1 MAIVGGLDVHRRQIT
16 FDWLDSESG
25 EVRRGRIPG
34 DRLGF
39 RAWLDQL
46 EQRPADFAVEGCT
59 GWRFVVEELERAG
72 MGAHLAE
79 PADTQALRGPKRHAK
94 TDGIDARHLRDLLRA
109 GTLPESWIPPTHI
122 QEMRAR
128 VRLYKEL
135 IELRTAWVQRIHA
148 VRYHQGLPTL
158 SPSAAPGRRRYL
170 DGEEALSPAGRDWVA
185 AALRLLDHVDG
196 ELAQLRALFTR
207 FARQQPGCR
216 ALSEEYGVGPVTAVA
231 IWAEIG
237 DCRRFSSSRE
247 AVRYSGLDITVYS
260 SDAKRAR
267 GHLSR
272 QGSPVLR
279 WALFEAAQCGA
290 RPSSTDH
297 AYHAAV
303 KERAGSKQA
312 ALSVARKLARRA
324 HHRLRS
330 LGDQAMVP
338 VG

>member
-158 SPSAAPGRRRYL
+158 SPSAARVAGATWMGRRLSVPPGATGSQPPCACSTMWTASLPSCERC
-170 DGEEALSPAGRDWVA
+170 SPASLANSQAVGRSA
-185 AALRLLDHVDG
+185 RNMAS
-196 ELAQLRALFTR
+196 AQ
-207 FARQQPGCR
+207 
-216 ALSEEYGVGPVTAVA
+216 
-231 IWAEIG
+231 
-237 DCRRFSSSRE
+237 
-247 AVRYSGLDITVYS
+247 
-260 SDAKRAR
+260 
-267 GHLSR
+267 
-272 QGSPVLR
+272 
-279 WALFEAAQCGA
+279 
-290 RPSSTDH
+290 
-297 AYHAAV
+297 
-303 KERAGSKQA
+303 
-312 ALSVARKLARRA
+312 
-324 HHRLRS
+324 
-330 LGDQAMVP
+330 
-338 VG
+338 

>member
-1 MAIVGGLDVHRRQIT
+1 M
-16 FDWLDSESG
+16 
-25 EVRRGRIPG
+25 
-34 DRLGF
+34 
-39 RAWLDQL
+39 
-46 EQRPADFAVEGCT
+46 
-59 GWRFVVEELERAG
+59 
-72 MGAHLAE
+72 
-79 PADTQALRGPKRHAK
+79 
-94 TDGIDARHLRDLLRA
+94 
-109 GTLPESWIPPTHI
+109 
-122 QEMRAR
+122 
-128 VRLYKEL
+128 
-135 IELRTAWVQRIHA
+135 
-148 VRYHQGLPTL
+148 
-158 SPSAAPGRRRYL
+158 
-170 DGEEALSPAGRDWVA
+170 
-185 AALRLLDHVDG
+185 
-196 ELAQLRALFTR
+196 
-207 FARQQPGCR
+207 
-216 ALSEEYGVGPVTAVA
+216 TAVA

-290 RPSSTDH
+290 RPSSPDH